1 MTALIPTA
9 TNIKLKFP
17 EFASLADGTIEFA
30 IEEAQLSID
39 GTVNA
44 ITGGWTSDA
53 DQTMAHMYLTAH
65 HLMVTISRAQSGTG
79 QRIKSE
85 SVDGMAITY
94 VTDGEVPD
102 PGDYNTTPYG
112 SRYLDL
118 VSLNF
123 PAIAVI

>member
-17 EFASLADGTIEFA
+17 EFAYLADGTVEFA

-39 GTVNA
+39 GNA
-44 ITGGWTSDA
+44 SAAGGWTSDA
-53 DQTMAHMYLTAH
+53 DQTMAHMYLAAH

-85 SVDGMAITY
+85 SVDGMSISY

-123 PAIAVI
+123 PA